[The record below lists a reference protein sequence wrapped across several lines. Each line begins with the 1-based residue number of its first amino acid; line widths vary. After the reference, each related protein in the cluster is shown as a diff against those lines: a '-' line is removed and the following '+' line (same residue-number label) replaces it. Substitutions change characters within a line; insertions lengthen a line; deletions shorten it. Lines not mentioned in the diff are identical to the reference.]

1 MFGPKPDRAI
11 ATDPVSLTTDTSTG
25 HVRQS
30 RNMGLK
36 ALHKL
41 LDVGTCGLEPWLAL
55 LAKTPQSVTQV
66 ISTQRCR
73 GTQHCVVL
81 RTDAGA
87 SGWDW
92 DRIPRA
98 RRQKDDEYF
107 SEDEAMTLSVTQGTA
122 SRCAAHST
130 TVGKLVFRHEE
141 SCRTQ
146 QVDQHLLG
154 PSYP

>member
-1 MFGPKPDRAI
+1 
-11 ATDPVSLTTDTSTG
+11 
-25 HVRQS
+25 
-30 RNMGLK
+30 MGLK

-87 SGWDW
+87 SGWEW

-107 SEDEAMTLSVTQGTA
+107 SEDEAMTLSVTQGTTLGLQDA
-122 SRCAAHST
+122 RHIPQNDGFQARRVLQNPT
-130 TVGKLVFRHEE
+130 GRPTFVGSQLSVELQKAPVR
-141 SCRTQ
+141 
-146 QVDQHLLG
+146 
-154 PSYP
+154 